1 MTIESREEDNVEYDV
16 NIIGAGGIAS
26 WVLHGLVRPA
36 RRFAQ
41 ATGSR
46 LTIRVHDSD
55 QVDEDNVHHQNF
67 RPSDVGKSKVDALC
81 GELAEFQGEE
91 VSLVACEWDVRSES
105 DFEEAD
111 LTVVAVDSPDA
122 RDLVTKSK
130 KSGKW
135 AICTCA
141 GDSFMFLTEESS
153 KQALSMVTENA
164 QKGAS
169 CQLPGAISEGKI
181 EAGNMAVAAVA
192 QTWVLRSLR
201 GMLGEK
207 GAKVPVSR
215 AESTVLGTLGILAD
229 TEEEG
234 FQ

>member
-1 MTIESREEDNVEYDV
+1 MDSREDDNVEYSV

-41 ATGSR
+41 ATVSR
-46 LTIRVHDSD
+46 LTIRVYDSD

-81 GELAEFQGEE
+81 GEMAEFQGGE
-91 VSLVACEWDVRSES
+91 VSLVAFEWDVRSES

-141 GDSFMFLTEESS
+141 GDSFMFLTEGSS

-201 GMLGEK
+201 GMSGEE

-215 AESTVLGTLGILAD
+215 AESTVLGTLGILTD

>member
-1 MTIESREEDNVEYDV
+1 MTIESREEDNMEYNV

-46 LTIRVHDSD
+46 LTIRVYDSD

-81 GELAEFQGEE
+81 GDLAEFQGGE

-105 DFEEAD
+105 DFDEAD

-141 GDSFMFLTEESS
+141 GDSFMFLTEGSS

-181 EAGNMAVAAVA
+181 ESGNMAVAAVA

-201 GMLGEK
+201 GMSGEE

-215 AESTVLGTLGILAD
+215 AESTVLGTLGILTD
-229 TEEEG
+229 TEEGES
-234 FQ
+234 Q

>member
-1 MTIESREEDNVEYDV
+1 MTIESREEDNMEYNV

-46 LTIRVHDSD
+46 LTIRVYDSD

-81 GELAEFQGEE
+81 GDLAEFQGGE

-111 LTVVAVDSPDA
+111 LSVVAVDSPDA
-122 RDLVTKSK
+122 RDLVTKSE

-141 GDSFMFLTEESS
+141 GDSFMFLTEGSS

-181 EAGNMAVAAVA
+181 ESGNMAVAAVA

-201 GMLGEK
+201 GMSGEE

-215 AESTVLGTLGILAD
+215 AESTVLGTLGILTD
-229 TEEEG
+229 TEEGES
-234 FQ
+234 Q

>member
-1 MTIESREEDNVEYDV
+1 MTIEMEKRAFSV
-16 NIIGAGGIAS
+16 NIVGAGGIAS
-26 WVLHGLVRPA
+26 WVLHGLIRPA

-41 ATGSR
+41 VTGSSV
-46 LTIRVHDSD
+46 TIRLYDSD
-55 QVDEDNVHHQNF
+55 SVDDDNVHHQNF
-67 RPSDVGKSKVDALC
+67 RPSDVGKAKVDALC
-81 GELAEFQGEE
+81 GELEEFQCEE
-91 VSLVACEWDVRSES
+91 ITLLPCEWDVRKES
-105 DFEEAD
+105 DMDEAD

-122 RDLVTKSK
+122 RELVISSS

-153 KQALSMVTENA
+153 KQSISMVVENA

-181 EAGNMAVAAVA
+181 EAGNLAVAAVA

-201 GMLGEK
+201 GMSGEE

-215 AESTVLGTLGILAD
+215 AESTVLGTLGVMS
-229 TEEEG
+229 ESEG
-234 FQ
+234 GRI

>member
-1 MTIESREEDNVEYDV
+1 MDSRGNDDVEYSV

-46 LTIRVHDSD
+46 LAIRVYDSD

-81 GELAEFQGEE
+81 GELAEFQGGE
-91 VSLVACEWDVRSES
+91 VSLFAFEWDVRSES

-169 CQLPGAISEGKI
+169 CQLPGAISDGKI

-201 GMLGEK
+201 GMLGEE

-215 AESTVLGTLGILAD
+215 AESTVLGTLGILTD
-229 TEEEG
+229 TGGEV

>member
-1 MTIESREEDNVEYDV
+1 MNSGGKANMGYSV
-16 NIIGAGGIAS
+16 NLIGAGGIAS

-46 LTIRVHDSD
+46 LTIRVYDSD
-55 QVDEDNVHHQNF
+55 HVDEDNVHHQNF
-67 RPSDVGKSKVDALC
+67 RPSDVGKAKVDALC

-105 DFEEAD
+105 DIEDAD

-141 GDSFMFLTEESS
+141 GDSFMFLTEGSS
-153 KQALSMVTENA
+153 KQALSMVTEND

-169 CQLPGAISEGKI
+169 CQLPGAISDGKI

-201 GMLGEK
+201 GIAGEE

-215 AESTVLGTLGILAD
+215 AASTVLGTLGILTD

>member
-46 LTIRVHDSD
+46 LTIRVYDSD

-91 VSLVACEWDVRSES
+91 VYLVACEWDVRGES

-111 LTVVAVDSPDA
+111 LTVVAVDSSEA
-122 RDLVTKSK
+122 RELVTKSE

-141 GDSFMFLTEESS
+141 GDSFMFLTEGSS

-201 GMLGEK
+201 GMSGEE

-215 AESTVLGTLGILAD
+215 AESTVLGTLGILTDA
-229 TEEEG
+229 EEG
-234 FQ
+234 EFQ

>member
-41 ATGSR
+41 VTGSR
-46 LTIRVHDSD
+46 LTIRVYDSD

-111 LTVVAVDSPDA
+111 LTLVAVDSPDA

-141 GDSFMFLTEESS
+141 GDSFMFLTEGSS

-201 GMLGEK
+201 RMSGEE

>member
-1 MTIESREEDNVEYDV
+1 MICLDSREEDSVEYSV

-67 RPSDVGKSKVDALC
+67 RPSDVGKAKVDALC
-81 GELAEFQGEE
+81 GELAEFQGDE
-91 VSLVACEWDVRSES
+91 VSLVACEWDVRCES

-122 RDLVTKSK
+122 RELVTKSK

-153 KQALSMVTENA
+153 EQAVSMVIENA

-169 CQLPGAISEGKI
+169 CQLPGAISEGKV

-201 GMLGEK
+201 GMSGEE

-215 AESTVLGTLGILAD
+215 AESTVLGTLGVMSGS
-229 TEEEG
+229 EG
-234 FQ
+234 GRI

>member
-1 MTIESREEDNVEYDV
+1 MGYSV
-16 NIIGAGGIAS
+16 NLIGAGGIAS

-41 ATGSR
+41 ATGTH
-46 LTIRVHDSD
+46 LTIRVYDSD
-55 QVDEDNVHHQNF
+55 RVDEDNVHHQNF
-67 RPSDVGKSKVDALC
+67 RPSDVGKAKVDALC

-105 DFEEAD
+105 DIEDAD
-111 LTVVAVDSPDA
+111 LTVVAIDSPDA
-122 RDLVTKSK
+122 RELVTKSK

-153 KQALSMVTENA
+153 KQAVSMVTENA
-164 QKGAS
+164 QNGAS

-181 EAGNMAVAAVA
+181 EAGNVAVAAVA

-201 GMLGEK
+201 GMSGEE

-215 AESTVLGTLGILAD
+215 AESTVLGTLGILTD
-229 TEEEG
+229 SEEG
-234 FQ
+234 VLQ

>member
-1 MTIESREEDNVEYDV
+1 MNNSQKEKKTYSV
-16 NIIGAGGIAS
+16 NLVGAGGIAS

-46 LTIRVHDSD
+46 LTIRVYDSD
-55 QVDEDNVHHQNF
+55 HVDEDNVHHQNF
-67 RPSDVGKSKVDALC
+67 RPSDVGKAKVDALC
-81 GELAEFQGEE
+81 GELEEFQGEE
-91 VSLVACEWDVRSES
+91 LTLIACQWDVSNESEI
-105 DFEEAD
+105 DEAD
-111 LTVVAVDSPDA
+111 LTVVAVDSPNA
-122 RDLVTKSK
+122 RELVTCSQ

-153 KQALSMVTENA
+153 EQAISMVTKNA

-201 GMLGEK
+201 EMSGEE

-215 AESTVLGTLGILAD
+215 AESTVVGTLGIM
-229 TEEEG
+229 TENRKEVGE
-234 FQ
+234 

>member
-1 MTIESREEDNVEYDV
+1 MNGMNSQGEKKEYSV
-16 NIIGAGGIAS
+16 NIVGAGGIAS

-41 ATGSR
+41 ASRSR
-46 LTIRVHDSD
+46 LTIRVYDSD
-55 QVDEDNVHHQNF
+55 RVDEDNVHHQNF
-67 RPSDVGKSKVDALC
+67 RPSDVGKSKVGSLC
-81 GELAEFQGEE
+81 GELAEFQGKEI
-91 VSLVACEWDVRSES
+91 SLVACEWDVRSES

-122 RDLVTKSK
+122 RELVSKSR

-141 GDSFMFLTEESS
+141 GDSFMFLTEGSS
-153 KQALSMVTENA
+153 EQALSMVTENA

-169 CQLPGAISEGKI
+169 CQLTGAISEGKI

-201 GMLGEK
+201 GMAG
-207 GAKVPVSR
+207 
-215 AESTVLGTLGILAD
+215 
-229 TEEEG
+229 EEG
-234 FQ
+234 RRSRYHAPGPRS

>member
-1 MTIESREEDNVEYDV
+1 MNGMNSQGEKKEYSV
-16 NIIGAGGIAS
+16 NIVGAGGIAS

-41 ATGSR
+41 ASRSR
-46 LTIRVHDSD
+46 LTIRVYDSD
-55 QVDEDNVHHQNF
+55 RVDEDNVHHQNF
-67 RPSDVGKSKVDALC
+67 RPSDVGKSKVGSLC
-81 GELAEFQGEE
+81 GELAEFQGKEI
-91 VSLVACEWDVRSES
+91 SLVACEWDVRSES

-122 RDLVTKSK
+122 RELVSKSR

-141 GDSFMFLTEESS
+141 GDSFMFLTEGSS
-153 KQALSMVTENA
+153 EKALSMVTENA

-169 CQLPGAISEGKI
+169 CQLTGAISEGKI

-201 GMLGEK
+201 GMAGEE

-215 AESTVLGTLGILAD
+215 AGSTVLGTLGIMTD
-229 TEEEG
+229 TQEEAFE
-234 FQ
+234 

>member
-1 MTIESREEDNVEYDV
+1 MNSGGKV
-16 NIIGAGGIAS
+16 NMGYSVNLIGAGGIAS

-41 ATGSR
+41 ATGTH
-46 LTIRVHDSD
+46 LTIRVYDSD
-55 QVDEDNVHHQNF
+55 RVDEDNVHHQNF
-67 RPSDVGKSKVDALC
+67 RPSDVGKAKVDALC

-105 DFEEAD
+105 DIEDAD

-122 RDLVTKSK
+122 RELVTKSK

-153 KQALSMVTENA
+153 KQAVSMVTENA

-181 EAGNMAVAAVA
+181 EAGNVAVAAVA

-201 GMLGEK
+201 GMSGEE

-215 AESTVLGTLGILAD
+215 AESTVLGTLGILTD
-229 TEEEG
+229 SEEG
-234 FQ
+234 VLQ

>member
-1 MTIESREEDNVEYDV
+1 MNSGGKVNMVYSV

-36 RRFAQ
+36 RRFAR

-46 LTIRVHDSD
+46 LTIRVYDSD

-67 RPSDVGKSKVDALC
+67 RPSDVGKAKVDALC
-81 GELAEFQGEE
+81 EELKEFQGEE
-91 VSLVACEWDVRSES
+91 ISLVACEWDVRSES
-105 DFEEAD
+105 DLKEAD

-122 RDLVTKSK
+122 RELVTKSK

-141 GDSFMFLTEESS
+141 GDSFMFLTEGSS
-153 KQALSMVTENA
+153 KQAVSMVTENA

-181 EAGNMAVAAVA
+181 ESGNMAVAAVA

-201 GMLGEK
+201 GMSGEE

-215 AESTVLGTLGILAD
+215 AESTVLGTLGILTD

>member
-1 MTIESREEDNVEYDV
+1 MEYSV

-41 ATGSR
+41 VTGSR
-46 LTIRVHDSD
+46 LTIRVYDSD

-111 LTVVAVDSPDA
+111 LTVVAVDSPGA

-201 GMLGEK
+201 GMSGEE

-215 AESTVLGTLGILAD
+215 AESTVLGTLGIMAD

>member
-1 MTIESREEDNVEYDV
+1 MTIDSREEDNVEYDV

-36 RRFAQ
+36 RRFSQ

-46 LTIRVHDSD
+46 LTIRVYDSD

-81 GELAEFQGEE
+81 GELADFQGEE

-111 LTVVAVDSPDA
+111 LTLVAVDSSDA

-201 GMLGEK
+201 GMSGEE

-215 AESTVLGTLGILAD
+215 AESTVLGTLGILTD
-229 TEEEG
+229 TEGEV

>member
-1 MTIESREEDNVEYDV
+1 MDSRGDDDVEYSV

-41 ATGSR
+41 VTGSR
-46 LTIRVHDSD
+46 LTIRVYDSD

-91 VSLVACEWDVRSES
+91 VSLVAREWDVRSES

-111 LTVVAVDSPDA
+111 LTVVAVDSPGA
-122 RDLVTKSK
+122 RDLVNKSK

-181 EAGNMAVAAVA
+181 EAGNIAVAAVA
-192 QTWVLRSLR
+192 QTCVLRSLR
-201 GMLGEK
+201 GMSGEE

-215 AESTVLGTLGILAD
+215 AESTVLGTLGIMAD

>member
-41 ATGSR
+41 ATDSR
-46 LTIRVHDSD
+46 LTIRVYDSD

-91 VSLVACEWDVRSES
+91 VSLVACEWDVRSEY
-105 DFEEAD
+105 DFEQAD
-111 LTVVAVDSPDA
+111 LTIVAVDSPEA
-122 RDLVTKSK
+122 RELVTKSK

-153 KQALSMVTENA
+153 KQAVSMVTENA

-201 GMLGEK
+201 GMSGEE

-215 AESTVLGTLGILAD
+215 AESTVLGTLGILTD

-234 FQ
+234 SQ

>member
-1 MTIESREEDNVEYDV
+1 MNNGEKDSTGYSV
-16 NIIGAGGIAS
+16 NLIGAGGIAS

-41 ATGSR
+41 ANDASV
-46 LTIRVHDSD
+46 TIRVYDSD
-55 QVDEDNVHHQNF
+55 SVDDDNVHHQNF
-67 RPSDVGKSKVDALC
+67 RPSDVGKSKVYALC
-81 GELAEFQGEE
+81 DELADFQCDE
-91 VSLVACEWDVRSES
+91 LTLLPCEWDVRDES
-105 DFEEAD
+105 DIVEAD

-122 RDLVTKSK
+122 RELVIGSAKA
-130 KSGKW
+130 GKW
-135 AICTCA
+135 SICTCA

-153 KQALSMVTENA
+153 KQSISMVVENA

-181 EAGNMAVAAVA
+181 EAGNLAVAAVA

-201 GMLGEK
+201 GMAGEK

-215 AESTVLGTLGILAD
+215 AESTVLGTLGVMSESLGGRI
-229 TEEEG
+229 
-234 FQ
+234 

>member
-46 LTIRVHDSD
+46 LTIRVYDSD

-81 GELAEFQGEE
+81 GELAEFQGGE

-105 DFEEAD
+105 DFDEAD

-141 GDSFMFLTEESS
+141 GDSFMFLTEGSS

-181 EAGNMAVAAVA
+181 ESGNMAVAAVA

-201 GMLGEK
+201 GMSGEE

-215 AESTVLGTLGILAD
+215 AESTVLGTLGILTD
-229 TEEEG
+229 TEEGES
-234 FQ
+234 Q

>member
-1 MTIESREEDNVEYDV
+1 MGYSV
-16 NIIGAGGIAS
+16 NLIGAGGIAS

-46 LTIRVHDSD
+46 LTIRVYDSD
-55 QVDEDNVHHQNF
+55 HVDEDNVHHQNF
-67 RPSDVGKSKVDALC
+67 RPSDVGKAKVDALC

-105 DFEEAD
+105 DIEDAD

-141 GDSFMFLTEESS
+141 GDSFMFLTEGSS
-153 KQALSMVTENA
+153 KQALSMVTEND

-169 CQLPGAISEGKI
+169 CQLPGAISDGKI

-201 GMLGEK
+201 GIAGEE

-215 AESTVLGTLGILAD
+215 AASTVLGTLGILTD

>member
-1 MTIESREEDNVEYDV
+1 MD
-16 NIIGAGGIAS
+16 
-26 WVLHGLVRPA
+26 
-36 RRFAQ
+36 
-41 ATGSR
+41 
-46 LTIRVHDSD
+46 
-55 QVDEDNVHHQNF
+55 
-67 RPSDVGKSKVDALC
+67 
-81 GELAEFQGEE
+81 
-91 VSLVACEWDVRSES
+91 
-105 DFEEAD
+105 EAD

-122 RDLVTKSK
+122 RELVISSS

-153 KQALSMVTENA
+153 KQSISMVVENA

-181 EAGNMAVAAVA
+181 EAGNLGVAAVA

-201 GMLGEK
+201 GMAGEK

-215 AESTVLGTLGILAD
+215 AESTVLGTLGVMSESLGGRI
-229 TEEEG
+229 
-234 FQ
+234 